1 MCWADE
7 LLFVSVGNRFA
18 NKHLHVSINLTY
30 KYELNLS
37 LLAGYVGVELYSLL
51 SNVLTNTTNFG
62 GGTIPL
68 TSPLQLLGGVSLPSP
83 GIVAHGSYFVIW
95 QWFLPLIK
103 RGLCR
108 HAVSV
113 CPSVTF
119 VSCIKTN
126 KHIIKIFSPSGS
138 PTILVFPYQTASHYS
153 DGNSPNGGLECR
165 WGRPKSRFLT
175 NIWLCDQ

>member
-62 GGTIPL
+62 GGGTIPL

-83 GIVAHGSYFVIW
+83 GIAAHVLSACHVMALSRRW
-95 QWFLPLIK
+95 S
-103 RGLCR
+103 RGAQLFYR
-108 HAVSV
+108 GFYASARPHRQAKA
-113 CPSVTF
+113 
-119 VSCIKTN
+119 SCSQHVRPFICYQTCGYDILKTN
-126 KHIIKIFSPSGS
+126 NRFWCQLAQVERHQ
-138 PTILVFPYQTASHYS
+138 PY
-153 DGNSPNGGLECR
+153 
-165 WGRPKSRFLT
+165 
-175 NIWLCDQ
+175 